1 MKINISSLILFEV
14 LNYHSKCLIN
24 IFKRHVKN
32 EQSLSVQKVKMQMIV
47 IGIKNKFS
55 HEREKMEINSS
66 RLKILS
72 DFEEKGNSK

>member
-1 MKINISSLILFEV
+1 M
-14 LNYHSKCLIN
+14 
-24 IFKRHVKN
+24 KN
-32 EQSLSVQKVKMQMIV
+32 EQSLSVQKVKMKMIV